1 MLASPALTRF
11 AVCVKSTY
19 AAIRVTLSGLTSQLT
34 ASRTSSEE
42 SPYLVERDSS
52 LLSFR
57 SES

>member
-1 MLASPALTRF
+1 MPASPELTRF
-11 AVCVKSTY
+11 AVRVQNTY
-19 AAIRVTLSGLTSQLT
+19 AAIRVTLSGLTGQLT

-42 SPYLVERDSS
+42 SPGLVERDSS